1 MNQINCFL
9 FPEPSF
15 LSYHETHRTQQH
27 LSGGGERAGLR
38 LAPGASICHETHRT
52 QQHLSGV
59 GSRVGSDWPQEPPFA
74 MRLTAPSSTYL
85 GWGAGW
91 GLTGPRSLHLP

>member
-59 GSRVGSDWPQEPPFA
+59 GSGVGSDWPQEPPFA
-74 MRLTAPSSTYL
+74 KSARWHSWTTHSEESQVIL
-85 GWGAGW
+85 
-91 GLTGPRSLHLP
+91 R

>member
-15 LSYHETHRTQQH
+15 LSYHETH
-27 LSGGGERAGLR
+27 
-38 LAPGASICHETHRT
+38 PT

-59 GSRVGSDWPQEPPFA
+59 GCGVGSDWPQEPPFA
-74 MRLTAPSSTYL
+74 IRLTAPSSTYL

-91 GLTGPRSLHLP
+91 GPTGPRSLHWP